1 VIKNPAAARL
11 PHTFVS
17 CTHTQAD
24 RLTLDPIAAR
34 VRAEGWGYYEVAA
47 DHMAMLTAPKELT
60 EVLLSIGQAAG
71 FESC

>member
-1 VIKNPAAARL
+1 M
-11 PHTFVS
+11 
-17 CTHTQAD
+17 
-24 RLTLDPIAAR
+24 DPIAAR
-34 VRAEGWGYYEVAA
+34 VRSEGWGYYEVEA